1 MDEESSRPR
10 KPLGK
15 SPGKHAQKP
24 RRAPRPAGPAPGEA
38 ALREAALAHLAR
50 FAATEIGLKRV
61 LQRRVDRWARR
72 AESEGALPEV
82 VAPQAAAA
90 RAAAAV
96 VAKAMVA
103 AGAVDDAA
111 FAASRA
117 RRLARGGRSRRAIA
131 AHLGAK
137 GVAAETAAAALP
149 AAETELDAAALRQ
162 RRLRPGG
169 GGGGAGYGPG
179 GGGGAADRAQK
190 WMRRGKGRQGYT
202 NRPGSMIHSSPSQAS
217 QARTIRA
224 AHHSQTAAR
233 NAIPTPGAAMGAS
246 IPSSP
251 NQKVRTA

>member
-72 AESEGALPEV
+72 AESEGALPEI

-149 AAETELDAAALRQ
+149 AAETELDAALAQCRRRRSGPFATAAPPEDPLAARAVRMKALAALARAGFGREVAEAALDMDPAEAAERLIALRN
-162 RRLRPGG
+162 G
-169 GGGGAGYGPG
+169 
-179 GGGGAADRAQK
+179 
-190 WMRRGKGRQGYT
+190 
-202 NRPGSMIHSSPSQAS
+202 
-217 QARTIRA
+217 
-224 AHHSQTAAR
+224 
-233 NAIPTPGAAMGAS
+233 
-246 IPSSP
+246 
-251 NQKVRTA
+251 